1 MLHNT
6 WLLLLLLPLRSVPA
20 TMVLVAAS
28 LAMLAS
34 DDPSCA
40 ILKESIGWYHNF
52 DELKELSR
60 NELRMEHLK
69 FMAQK
74 AKHEQKITKQRMKLY
89 GVSVALADARTRM

>member
-1 MLHNT
+1 
-6 WLLLLLLPLRSVPA
+6 
-20 TMVLVAAS
+20 
-28 LAMLAS
+28 MLAS
-34 DDPSCA
+34 DDPSRA

-74 AKHEQKITKQRMKLY
+74 AKHEQKIAKQRMKLY